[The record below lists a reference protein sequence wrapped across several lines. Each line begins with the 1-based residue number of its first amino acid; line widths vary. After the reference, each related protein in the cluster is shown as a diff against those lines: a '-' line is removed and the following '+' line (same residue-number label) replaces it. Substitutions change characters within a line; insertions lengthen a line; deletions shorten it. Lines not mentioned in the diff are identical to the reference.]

1 MADWPALVSQK
12 KNVQSSKG
20 THKVMFAPFQTQY
33 KIAEQDTS
41 LTLVLRPWRGDGN
54 MHSGILRRGWRTRR
68 SLVGA
73 RRGCRLETSGV
84 GLVHHPLVP
93 AVAIAGLS
101 EAAIEIPGSH

>member
-1 MADWPALVSQK
+1 
-12 KNVQSSKG
+12 
-20 THKVMFAPFQTQY
+20 
-33 KIAEQDTS
+33 
-41 LTLVLRPWRGDGN
+41 
-54 MHSGILRRGWRTRR
+54 MHGHILRHRWRTRR

-101 EAAIEIPGSH
+101 EAAVEIQGSHQNPIIPARSTQSCGVEAEGNQNQRGGQ